1 MKNAIL
7 SVSDKTNIEDFAS
20 KLIENDYKI
29 FSTGGTKKT
38 LENAGIEVYSVS
50 ELTNFPEI
58 MDGRVKTLHP
68 GVHGGILAN
77 RSIPEHLTALK
88 EQDIDLIDLVVVNL
102 YPFKETVKKEDVTE
116 DEAIENIDIGGPTM
130 LRAAAKNFK
139 FVTTVVDPAD
149 YNEVIERIASD
160 KLDENYRK
168 SLMVKVFKHTN
179 DYDNAIVEFFGN
191 TSETLR
197 YGENPQ
203 QNATF
208 VKTSNEPNTLA
219 GAKQLHGK
227 ALSFNN
233 IKDADAT
240 LSLIKKFEQPAAVAV
255 KHMNPCGVGVGASI
269 EEAYDY
275 AYEADSQ
282 SIFGGIV
289 ALNRPVTKELAEKLH
304 SIFLEV
310 IIAPSYDEEALE
322 VLTAKKNI
330 RLLEIDMTE
339 TQDEQEFVSVSGGY
353 LVQDKDNATLTREEM
368 KVVTDVEPTEAQW
381 KALELGWEVVRSVKS
396 NAIVLANDHQ
406 TVGVGAGQMNRV
418 GSAKIAIDRAIEMN
432 ENVALAS
439 DGFFP
444 MGDTVET
451 AAKAGIKTIIQP
463 GGSIKDQDSIDM
475 ANKYGISM
483 VFTGMRHFKH

>member
-20 KLIENDYKI
+20 KLIENDYKV
-29 FSTGGTKKT
+29 FSTGGTKKA

-50 ELTNFPEI
+50 DLTNFPEI

-139 FVTTVVDPAD
+139 FVTTVVDPSD

-160 KLDENYRK
+160 KLDEDYRK

-255 KHMNPCGVGVGASI
+255 KHMNPCGVGVGATI
-269 EEAYDY
+269 EEAYEY
-275 AYEADSQ
+275 VYEADSQ

-310 IIAPSYDEEALE
+310 IIAPSYDEDALE

-381 KALELGWEVVRSVKS
+381 KALELGWKVVRSVKS

-418 GSAKIAIDRAIEMN
+418 GSAKIAIERAIEMN

>member
-29 FSTGGTKKT
+29 FSTGGTKKA

-160 KLDENYRK
+160 KLDEDYRK

-255 KHMNPCGVGVGASI
+255 KHMNPCGVGVGATI
-269 EEAYDY
+269 EEAYEY

-381 KALELGWEVVRSVKS
+381 KALELGWKVVRSVKS

>member
-29 FSTGGTKKT
+29 FSTGGTKKA

-381 KALELGWEVVRSVKS
+381 KALELGWKVVRSVKS
-396 NAIVLANDHQ
+396 NAIVLANNHQ

>member
-29 FSTGGTKKT
+29 FSTGGTKKA

-310 IIAPSYDEEALE
+310 IIAPSYDEDALE

-381 KALELGWEVVRSVKS
+381 KALELGWKVVRSVKS

>member
-29 FSTGGTKKT
+29 FSTGGTKKA

-381 KALELGWEVVRSVKS
+381 KALELGWKVVRSVKS

-451 AAKAGIKTIIQP
+451 AAKSGIKTIIQP

>member
-20 KLIENDYKI
+20 KLIENDYKV
-29 FSTGGTKKT
+29 FSTGGTKKA

-139 FVTTVVDPAD
+139 FVTTVVDPSD
-149 YNEVIERIASD
+149 YNEVIERITSD
-160 KLDENYRK
+160 KLDEDYRK

-255 KHMNPCGVGVGASI
+255 KHMNPCGVGVGATI
-269 EEAYDY
+269 EEAYEY

-289 ALNRPVTKELAEKLH
+289 ALNRAVTKELAEKLH

-310 IIAPSYDEEALE
+310 IIAPSYDEDALE

-381 KALELGWEVVRSVKS
+381 KALELGWKVVRSVKS

-418 GSAKIAIDRAIEMN
+418 GSAKIAIERAIEMN

>member
-7 SVSDKTNIEDFAS
+7 SVSDKTNIKDFAS

-29 FSTGGTKKT
+29 FSTGGTKKA

-310 IIAPSYDEEALE
+310 IIAPSYDEDALE

-381 KALELGWEVVRSVKS
+381 KALELGWKVVRSVKS

-418 GSAKIAIDRAIEMN
+418 GSAKIAIDRAIDMN

>member
-29 FSTGGTKKT
+29 FSTGGTKKA

-102 YPFKETVKKEDVTE
+102 YPFKETVRKEDVTE

-160 KLDENYRK
+160 ILDENYRK
-168 SLMVKVFKHTN
+168 SLMIKVFKHTN

-191 TSETLR
+191 KSETLR

-255 KHMNPCGVGVGASI
+255 KHINPCGVGVGASI

-310 IIAPSYDEEALE
+310 IIAPSYDEDALE

-381 KALELGWEVVRSVKS
+381 KALELGWKVVRSVKS

>member
-20 KLIENDYKI
+20 KLIENDYKV
-29 FSTGGTKKT
+29 FSTGGTKKA

-139 FVTTVVDPAD
+139 FVTTVVDPSD

-160 KLDENYRK
+160 KLDEDYRK

-255 KHMNPCGVGVGASI
+255 KHMNPCGVGVGATI

-310 IIAPSYDEEALE
+310 IIAPSYDADALE

-353 LVQDKDNATLTREEM
+353 LVQDKDNATLTREDM

-381 KALELGWEVVRSVKS
+381 KALELGWKVVRSVKS

-418 GSAKIAIDRAIEMN
+418 GSAKIAIERAIEMN

>member
-20 KLIENDYKI
+20 KLIENDYKV
-29 FSTGGTKKT
+29 FSTGGTKKA

-102 YPFKETVKKEDVTE
+102 YPFKETVKKKDVTE

-139 FVTTVVDPAD
+139 FVTTVVDPSD

-160 KLDENYRK
+160 KLDEDYRK

-255 KHMNPCGVGVGASI
+255 KHMNPCGVGVGATI
-269 EEAYDY
+269 EEAYEY

-310 IIAPSYDEEALE
+310 IIAPSYDADALE

-381 KALELGWEVVRSVKS
+381 KALELGWKVVRSVKS
-396 NAIVLANDHQ
+396 NAIILANDHQ

-418 GSAKIAIDRAIEMN
+418 GSAKIAIERAIEMN

-483 VFTGMRHFKH
+483 VFTGIRHFKH

>member
-29 FSTGGTKKT
+29 FSTGGTKKA

-58 MDGRVKTLHP
+58 MNGRVKTLHP

-139 FVTTVVDPAD
+139 FVTTVVDPSD

-255 KHMNPCGVGVGASI
+255 KHMNPCGVGVGATI
-269 EEAYDY
+269 EEAYEY

-310 IIAPSYDEEALE
+310 IIAPSYEADALE

-381 KALELGWEVVRSVKS
+381 KALELGWKVVRSVKS

-418 GSAKIAIDRAIEMN
+418 GSAKIAIERAIEMN

>member
-29 FSTGGTKKT
+29 FSTGGTKKA

-139 FVTTVVDPAD
+139 FVTTVVDPSD
-149 YNEVIERIASD
+149 YNEVIERIGSD
-160 KLDENYRK
+160 KLDEDYRK

-255 KHMNPCGVGVGASI
+255 KHMNPCGVGVGATI
-269 EEAYDY
+269 EEAYEY

-310 IIAPSYDEEALE
+310 IIAPSYDEDALE

-381 KALELGWEVVRSVKS
+381 KALELGWKVVRSVKS

>member
-29 FSTGGTKKT
+29 FSTGGTKKA

-139 FVTTVVDPAD
+139 FVTTVVDPSD

-160 KLDENYRK
+160 KLDEDYRK

-208 VKTSNEPNTLA
+208 VKTSNEPNTIA

-255 KHMNPCGVGVGASI
+255 KHMNSCGVGVGGTI
-269 EEAYDY
+269 EEAYEY

-310 IIAPSYDEEALE
+310 IIAPSYDEDALE

-381 KALELGWEVVRSVKS
+381 KALELGWKVVRSVKS

>member
-29 FSTGGTKKT
+29 FSTGGTKKA

-160 KLDENYRK
+160 KLDGNYRK

-310 IIAPSYDEEALE
+310 IIAPSYDEDALE

-381 KALELGWEVVRSVKS
+381 KALELGWKVVRSVKS

>member
-29 FSTGGTKKT
+29 FSTGGTKKA

-160 KLDENYRK
+160 KLDEDYRK

-255 KHMNPCGVGVGASI
+255 KHMTPCGVGVGATI
-269 EEAYDY
+269 EEAYEY

-310 IIAPSYDEEALE
+310 IIAPSYDEDALE

-381 KALELGWEVVRSVKS
+381 KALELGWKVVRSVKS

>member
-20 KLIENDYKI
+20 KLIENDYKV
-29 FSTGGTKKT
+29 FSTGGTKKA

-139 FVTTVVDPAD
+139 FVTTVVDPSD

-160 KLDENYRK
+160 KLDEDYRK

-255 KHMNPCGVGVGASI
+255 KHMNPCGVGVGATI
-269 EEAYDY
+269 EEAYEY

-381 KALELGWEVVRSVKS
+381 KALELGWKVVRSVKS

-418 GSAKIAIDRAIEMN
+418 GSAKIAIERAIEMN

>member
-29 FSTGGTKKT
+29 FSTGGTKKA
-38 LENAGIEVYSVS
+38 LENAGIGVYSVS

-139 FVTTVVDPAD
+139 FVTTVVDPSD

-160 KLDENYRK
+160 KLDEDYRK

-255 KHMNPCGVGVGASI
+255 KHMNPCGVGVGATI
-269 EEAYDY
+269 EEAYEY

-289 ALNRPVTKELAEKLH
+289 ALNRPVTKDLAEKLH

-310 IIAPSYDEEALE
+310 IIAPTYDEEALE

-381 KALELGWEVVRSVKS
+381 KALELGWKVVRSVKS

>member
-29 FSTGGTKKT
+29 FSTGGTKKA

-160 KLDENYRK
+160 KLDEDYRK

-255 KHMNPCGVGVGASI
+255 KHMNPCGVGVGATI
-269 EEAYDY
+269 EEAYEY

-310 IIAPSYDEEALE
+310 IIAPSYEADALE

-381 KALELGWEVVRSVKS
+381 KALELGWKVVRSVKS